1 MTLLVDVL
9 DEDGLKASDIV
20 LFALP
25 GVGDVGKNAIELLN
39 EANNATLVARF
50 IHPGLTPLAR
60 LDEDGLLA
68 PPHLLAKRIE
78 VEGGR
83 SIITITGRGQPS
95 ESFQQHNFS
104 TELLKHLSDSNIDEI
119 IVLAGLMST
128 PEIKEAFAVAT
139 SSSHRVNL
147 EERGIDVRRDQPS
160 GGAIGMSALMAS
172 LAPMFGLSS
181 VCAMAT
187 TVGASGDVHASIRL
201 LEFLSKGWDLN
212 VRLPEDATSKVLAK
226 LNELA
231 PNGTTDHVRELM
243 EEPDAF
249 YI

>member
-9 DEDGLKASDIV
+9 DEDGLHASDIV

-39 EANNATLVARF
+39 EANNATPVARF

-68 PPHLLAKRIE
+68 PPHLIAKRIE
-78 VEGGR
+78 LEGGR
-83 SIITITGRGQPS
+83 SLLTITGRGQPS
-95 ESFQQHNFS
+95 ESFQQHDFS
-104 TELLKHLSDSNIDEI
+104 TELLKHLSDSKIDEI

-128 PEIKEAFAVAT
+128 PEVKEAFAVAT
-139 SSSHRVNL
+139 SSSHRVKL
-147 EERGIDVRRDQPS
+147 EKRGIEVRRDQPS

-201 LEFLSKGWDLN
+201 LEFISKGWNLH

>member
-9 DEDGLKASDIV
+9 DKESLNNCNLV

-39 EANNATLVARF
+39 EANDATLVARF

-68 PPHLLAKRIE
+68 PPHLAAHQIE
-78 VEGGR
+78 TQNGP
-83 SIITITGRGQPS
+83 SILTITGRGQPT
-95 ESFQQHNFS
+95 ESYQQHDFT
-104 TELLKHLSDSNIDEI
+104 TELLNHLSGIGINEV

-128 PEIKEAFAVAT
+128 PEVKDAFAVAT
-139 SSSHRVNL
+139 SSPHRVNL
-147 EERGIDVRRDQPS
+147 EQSGVDVRRDQPS

-172 LAPMFGLSS
+172 LAPLFGINS

-187 TVGASGDVHASIRL
+187 TVGASGDVHASLRL
-201 LEFLSKGWDLN
+201 LEFISNGWELD
-212 VRLPEDATSKVLAK
+212 VKMPENATSSLLNK

-231 PNGTTDHVRELM
+231 PKGNTDHVRELM

>member
-9 DEDGLKASDIV
+9 EEHGLDSVDVV

-25 GVGDVGKNAIELLN
+25 GVGDVGKNAVELLN
-39 EANNATLVARF
+39 EANEARTVARF

-68 PPHLLAKRIE
+68 PPHLAAYRIDTE
-78 VEGGR
+78 NGP
-83 SIITITGRGQPS
+83 SILTITGRGQPS
-95 ESFQQHNFS
+95 ESFQQHDFT
-104 TELLKHLSDSNIDEI
+104 TELLKHLSEAGMREL

-139 SSSHRVNL
+139 TSSHRVHL
-147 EERGIDVRRDQPS
+147 EEHGVDVRRDQPS

-172 LAPMFGLSS
+172 LAPLFGLKS

-187 TVGASGDVHASIRL
+187 TVGASGDVHASLRL
-201 LEFLSKGWDLN
+201 LEFISKGWDLN
-212 VRLPEDATSKVLAK
+212 IQLPKDATSSLLSK

-231 PNGTTDHVRELM
+231 PNANTDHVRELM

>member
-1 MTLLVDVL
+1 MTLLVDAF
-9 DEDGLKASDIV
+9 DENILSNVDIV

-39 EANNATLVARF
+39 EANNATLAARF

-68 PPHLLAKRIE
+68 PPHLIAHRIE
-78 VEGGR
+78 TQNGTT
-83 SIITITGRGQPS
+83 ILTITGRGQPS
-95 ESFQQHNFS
+95 ESHQQHDFT
-104 TELLKHLSDSNIDEI
+104 TELLKHLSGEGMDEI
-119 IVLAGLMST
+119 VVLAGLMST
-128 PEIKEAFAVAT
+128 PEVKEAFAVAT
-139 SSSHRVNL
+139 SSSHRVTL
-147 EERGIDVRRDQPS
+147 EERGVDVRRNQPS

-172 LAPMFGLSS
+172 LAPLFGLKS

-201 LEFLSKGWDLN
+201 LEFISKGWNLDIQA
-212 VRLPEDATSKVLAK
+212 PENATSKLLAK

-231 PNGTTDHVRELM
+231 PSANTDHVRELM

>member
-1 MTLLVDVL
+1 MTLLVDILEEHAL
-9 DEDGLKASDIV
+9 DSIDVV

-25 GVGDVGKNAIELLN
+25 GVGDVGKNAVELLN
-39 EANNATLVARF
+39 EANEARTVARF

-68 PPHLLAKRIE
+68 PPHLAAQRIE
-78 VEGGR
+78 VENGT
-83 SIITITGRGQPS
+83 SLLTISGRGQPS
-95 ESFQQHNFS
+95 ESFQQHDFT
-104 TELLKHLSDSNIDEI
+104 TELLRYLSEAGMKEI

-139 SSSHRVNL
+139 TSSHRVQL
-147 EERGIDVRRDQPS
+147 EEQGVDVRRDQPS

-172 LAPMFGLSS
+172 LAPLFGLKS

-187 TVGASGDVHASIRL
+187 TVGASGDVHASLRL
-201 LEFLSKGWDLN
+201 LEFISKGWDLN
-212 VRLPEDATSKVLAK
+212 IQLPMDATSSLLSK

-231 PNGTTDHVRELM
+231 PNANTDHVRELM

>member
-9 DEDGLKASDIV
+9 EEHGLDSIDVV

-25 GVGDVGKNAIELLN
+25 GVGDVGKNAVELLN
-39 EANNATLVARF
+39 EANEARTVARF

-68 PPHLLAKRIE
+68 PPHLAACRIDTE
-78 VEGGR
+78 NGP
-83 SIITITGRGQPS
+83 SILTITGRGQPS
-95 ESFQQHNFS
+95 ESFQQHDFT
-104 TELLKHLSDSNIDEI
+104 TELLKHLSEAGMKEL

-139 SSSHRVNL
+139 TSSHRVHL
-147 EERGIDVRRDQPS
+147 EEHGVDVRRDQPS

-172 LAPMFGLSS
+172 LAPLFGLKS

-201 LEFLSKGWDLN
+201 LEFISEGWNLK
-212 VRLPEDATSKVLAK
+212 VLMPKDATSSLLSK

-231 PNGTTDHVRELM
+231 PNANTDHVRELM

>member
-9 DEDGLKASDIV
+9 NEKSLSDVDLV

-39 EANNATLVARF
+39 EANQATPAVRF
-50 IHPGLTPLAR
+50 IHPGLAPLAR
-60 LDEDGLLA
+60 LDEDGLLS
-68 PPHLLAKRIE
+68 PPHIIAHR
-78 VEGGR
+78 VETANGTV
-83 SIITITGRGQPS
+83 ILTITGRGQPS
-95 ESFQQHNFS
+95 DSSQQHDFT
-104 TELLKHLSDSNIDEI
+104 TELLKHLSDQGMTELL
-119 IVLAGLMST
+119 VLAGLMSP
-128 PEIKEAFAVAT
+128 PEVKEAFVVAT
-139 SSSHRVNL
+139 STTHRVNL
-147 EERGIDVRRDQPS
+147 EEKGIDVRRDQPS

-172 LAPMFGLSS
+172 LAPLFGLNS

-187 TVGASGDVHASIRL
+187 TVGASGDVHASLRL
-201 LEFLSKGWDLN
+201 LEFISNGWNLDLQ
-212 VRLPEDATSKVLAK
+212 LPENTTSTLMAK

-231 PNGTTDHVRELM
+231 PSANTDHVRELM

>member
-9 DEDGLKASDIV
+9 EEHGLDSIDVV

-25 GVGDVGKNAIELLN
+25 GVGDVGKNAVELLN
-39 EANNATLVARF
+39 EANDARAVARF

-68 PPHLLAKRIE
+68 PPHLLAQRIDTD
-78 VEGGR
+78 GR
-83 SIITITGRGQPS
+83 SILTITGRGQPS
-95 ESFQQHNFS
+95 ESFQQHDF
-104 TELLKHLSDSNIDEI
+104 TTQLLKHLAESGMNEL

-139 SSSHRVNL
+139 SSAHRVYL
-147 EERGIDVRRDQPS
+147 EGQGVDVRRDQPS

-172 LAPMFGLSS
+172 LAPLFGLQS

-201 LEFLSKGWDLN
+201 LDFISKGWKLK
-212 VRLPEDATSKVLAK
+212 VQMPKDATSSLLSK

-231 PNGTTDHVRELM
+231 PNANTDHVRELM

>member
-9 DEDGLKASDIV
+9 EEIKFSSVDVV

-25 GVGDVGKNAIELLN
+25 GVGDVGKNAIELLT
-39 EANNATLVARF
+39 EANKSTEVARF

-60 LDEDGLLA
+60 LDEDGLLT
-68 PPHLLAKRIE
+68 PPHLLACRIE
-78 VEGGR
+78 TDDGR
-83 SIITITGRGQPS
+83 TILTITGRGQPS
-95 ESFQQHNFS
+95 ESFQQYDFS
-104 TELLKHLSDSNIDEI
+104 TELLQYLASEGITEL

-139 SSSHRVNL
+139 SSPHRVDL
-147 EERGIDVRRDQPS
+147 EQRGVDVRRDQPS

-172 LAPMFGLSS
+172 LAPLFGLRS

-187 TVGASGDVHASIRL
+187 TVGASGDVHASLRL
-201 LEFLSKGWDLN
+201 LKFISQSWAIELK
-212 VRLPEDATSKVLAK
+212 LPNNATSALLTK
-226 LNELA
+226 LSEIA
-231 PNGTTDHVRELM
+231 PTSGSDHVRELM

>member
-1 MTLLVDVL
+1 MRTGFESADL
-9 DEDGLKASDIV
+9 V

-25 GVGDVGKNAIELLN
+25 GVGDVGKNAVELLN
-39 EANNATLVARF
+39 EANEATPIARF

-68 PPHLLAKRIE
+68 PPHLLVKRIDL
-78 VEGGR
+78 EGGA
-83 SIITITGRGQPS
+83 SILTITGRGQPS
-95 ESFQQHNFS
+95 ESFQQYDFT
-104 TELLKHLSDSNIDEI
+104 TELLKHLSDSGVKEI
-119 IVLAGLMST
+119 IVLAGLMSA
-128 PEIKEAFAVAT
+128 PDVKEAFAVAT
-139 SSSHRVNL
+139 SSPHRVNL
-147 EERGIDVRRDQPS
+147 EERGVDVRRDQPS

-201 LEFLSKGWDLN
+201 LKFLSDGWNLD
-212 VRLPEDATSKVLAK
+212 VRLPEDATSALLAK

-231 PNGTTDHVRELM
+231 PNANTDHVRELM

>member
-9 DEDGLKASDIV
+9 DEDGLLDSNLV

-39 EANNATLVARF
+39 EANNAIPVARF

-78 VEGGR
+78 VPGGQ
-83 SIITITGRGQPS
+83 SILTITGRGQPT
-95 ESFQQHNFS
+95 ESFQQHDFS
-104 TELLKHLSDSNIDEI
+104 TELLKHLSNSKIDEI

-147 EERGIDVRRDQPS
+147 EKRGIDVRRDQPS
-160 GGAIGMSALMAS
+160 GGAIGMSALIAS
-172 LAPMFGLSS
+172 LAPMFGLPS

-201 LEFLSKGWDLN
+201 LEFISKGWNLN
-212 VRLPEDATSKVLAK
+212 VQLPEDATSNVLAK

>member
-9 DEDGLKASDIV
+9 EEHGLDSVDVV

-25 GVGDVGKNAIELLN
+25 GVGDVGKNAVELLN
-39 EANNATLVARF
+39 EANDARAVARF

-68 PPHLLAKRIE
+68 PPHLLAQRIDTD
-78 VEGGR
+78 GR
-83 SIITITGRGQPS
+83 SILTITGRGQPS
-95 ESFQQHNFS
+95 ESYQQHDF
-104 TELLKHLSDSNIDEI
+104 TTQLLKHLAEVGVEEL

-139 SSSHRVNL
+139 SSAHRVHL
-147 EERGIDVRRDQPS
+147 EEHGVDVRRDQPS

-172 LAPMFGLSS
+172 LAPLFGLQS

-201 LEFLSKGWDLN
+201 LEFISKGWKLK
-212 VRLPEDATSKVLAK
+212 VQMPKDATSSLLSK
-226 LNELA
+226 LNDLA
-231 PNGTTDHVRELM
+231 PNANTDHVRELM

>member
-9 DEDGLKASDIV
+9 EEHGLDSVDVV

-25 GVGDVGKNAIELLN
+25 GVGDVGKNAVELLN
-39 EANNATLVARF
+39 EANDARAVARF

-68 PPHLLAKRIE
+68 PPHLLAQRIDTD
-78 VEGGR
+78 GR
-83 SIITITGRGQPS
+83 SILTITGRGQPS
-95 ESFQQHNFS
+95 ESYQQHDF
-104 TELLKHLSDSNIDEI
+104 TTQLLKHLAEVGVEEL

-139 SSSHRVNL
+139 SSAHRVHL
-147 EERGIDVRRDQPS
+147 EEHGVDVRRDQPS

-172 LAPMFGLSS
+172 LAPLFGLQS

-201 LEFLSKGWDLN
+201 LEFISKGWKLK
-212 VRLPEDATSKVLAK
+212 VQMPKDATSSLLSK

-231 PNGTTDHVRELM
+231 PNANTDHVRELM

>member
-9 DEDGLKASDIV
+9 EEHGLDSIDVV

-25 GVGDVGKNAIELLN
+25 GVGDVGKNAVELLN
-39 EANNATLVARF
+39 EANDARAVARF

-68 PPHLLAKRIE
+68 PPHLLAQRIDT
-78 VEGGR
+78 GGR
-83 SIITITGRGQPS
+83 SILTITGRGQPS
-95 ESFQQHNFS
+95 ESFQQHDF
-104 TELLKHLSDSNIDEI
+104 TTQLLQHLAEAGMKEL

-139 SSSHRVNL
+139 SSAHRVHL
-147 EERGIDVRRDQPS
+147 EEQGVEVRRDQPS

-172 LAPMFGLSS
+172 LAPLFGLQS

-201 LEFLSKGWDLN
+201 LEFISIGWKLK
-212 VRLPEDATSKVLAK
+212 VQMPKDATSSLLSK

-231 PNGTTDHVRELM
+231 PNANTDHVRELM

>member
-9 DEDGLKASDIV
+9 EEHGFDSIDVV

-25 GVGDVGKNAIELLN
+25 GVGDVGKNAVELLN
-39 EANNATLVARF
+39 EANDARAVARF

-68 PPHLLAKRIE
+68 PPHLLAQRIDTE
-78 VEGGR
+78 NGQ
-83 SIITITGRGQPS
+83 SILTITGRGQPS
-95 ESFQQHNFS
+95 ESYQQHDF
-104 TELLKHLSDSNIDEI
+104 TTQLLKHLAEVGVKEL

-128 PEIKEAFAVAT
+128 PEIKESFAVAT
-139 SSSHRVNL
+139 SSAHRVHL
-147 EERGIDVRRDQPS
+147 EEQGVDVRRDQPS

-172 LAPMFGLSS
+172 LAPLYGLQS

-187 TVGASGDVHASIRL
+187 TVGASGDIHASIRL
-201 LEFLSKGWDLN
+201 LEFISKGWKLK
-212 VRLPEDATSKVLAK
+212 VQMPKDATSSLLSK
-226 LNELA
+226 LNDLA
-231 PNGTTDHVRELM
+231 PNANTDHVRELM

>member
-9 DEDGLKASDIV
+9 EEHGLDSIDVV

-25 GVGDVGKNAIELLN
+25 GVGDVGKNAVELLN
-39 EANNATLVARF
+39 EANDARAVARF

-68 PPHLLAKRIE
+68 PPHLLAQRIDTE
-78 VEGGR
+78 NGS
-83 SIITITGRGQPS
+83 SILTITGRGQPS
-95 ESFQQHNFS
+95 ESFQQHDF
-104 TELLKHLSDSNIDEI
+104 TTQLLQHLAEMGMKKL

-139 SSSHRVNL
+139 SSSHRVQL
-147 EERGIDVRRDQPS
+147 EQQGVDVRRDQPS

-172 LAPMFGLSS
+172 LAPLFGLQS

-201 LEFLSKGWDLN
+201 LEFISKGWKMM
-212 VRLPEDATSKVLAK
+212 VQMPKDATSSLLLK
-226 LNELA
+226 LNDLA
-231 PNGTTDHVRELM
+231 PNANKDHVRELI

>member
-9 DEDGLKASDIV
+9 DEDGLLDSNLV

-39 EANNATLVARF
+39 EANNAIPVARF

-68 PPHLLAKRIE
+68 PPHLLANRIE
-78 VEGGR
+78 VPGGQ
-83 SIITITGRGQPS
+83 SILTITGRGQPT
-95 ESFQQHNFS
+95 ESFQQHDFS
-104 TELLKHLSDSNIDEI
+104 TELLKHLSNSKIDEI

-147 EERGIDVRRDQPS
+147 EKRGIDVRRDQPS
-160 GGAIGMSALMAS
+160 GGAIGMSALIAS
-172 LAPMFGLSS
+172 LAPMFGLPS

-201 LEFLSKGWDLN
+201 LEFISKGWNLN
-212 VRLPEDATSKVLAK
+212 VQLPEDATSNVLAK

>member
-1 MTLLVDVL
+1 MTLLVDILEEHAL
-9 DEDGLKASDIV
+9 DSIDVV

-25 GVGDVGKNAIELLN
+25 GVGDVGKNAVELLN
-39 EANNATLVARF
+39 EANEARTVARF

-68 PPHLLAKRIE
+68 PPHLAAQRIE
-78 VEGGR
+78 VENGT
-83 SIITITGRGQPS
+83 SLLTISGRGQPS
-95 ESFQQHNFS
+95 ESFQQHDFT
-104 TELLKHLSDSNIDEI
+104 TELLRYLSEAGMEEI

-139 SSSHRVNL
+139 TSSHRVQL
-147 EERGIDVRRDQPS
+147 EEQGVDVRRDQPS

-172 LAPMFGLSS
+172 LAPLFGLKS

-187 TVGASGDVHASIRL
+187 TVGASGDVHASLRL
-201 LEFLSKGWDLN
+201 LEFISKGWDLN
-212 VRLPEDATSKVLAK
+212 IQLPMDATSSLLSK

-231 PNGTTDHVRELM
+231 PNANTDHVRELM

>member
-9 DEDGLKASDIV
+9 EEHGLDSIDVV

-25 GVGDVGKNAIELLN
+25 GVGDVGKNAVELLN
-39 EANNATLVARF
+39 EANDARAVARF

-68 PPHLLAKRIE
+68 PPHLLAQRIDTE
-78 VEGGR
+78 GR
-83 SIITITGRGQPS
+83 SILTITGRGQPS
-95 ESFQQHNFS
+95 ESFQQHDF
-104 TELLKHLSDSNIDEI
+104 TTQLLKHLSEAGMKEL

-128 PEIKEAFAVAT
+128 PEIKESFAVAT
-139 SSSHRVNL
+139 SSAHRVHL
-147 EERGIDVRRDQPS
+147 EEHGVDVRRDQPS

-172 LAPMFGLSS
+172 LAPLFGLQS

-201 LEFLSKGWDLN
+201 LEFILKGWKLK
-212 VRLPEDATSKVLAK
+212 VQMPKDATSSLLSK
-226 LNELA
+226 LNEFA
-231 PNGTTDHVRELM
+231 PKANTDHVRELM

>member
-1 MTLLVDVL
+1 MTLLVDILEEHGL
-9 DEDGLKASDIV
+9 DSVDVV

-25 GVGDVGKNAIELLN
+25 GVGDVGKNAVELLN
-39 EANNATLVARF
+39 EANDARAVARF

-68 PPHLLAKRIE
+68 PPHLLAQRIDTD
-78 VEGGR
+78 GR
-83 SIITITGRGQPS
+83 SILTITGRGQPS
-95 ESFQQHNFS
+95 ESFQQHDF
-104 TELLKHLSDSNIDEI
+104 TTQLLKHLAESGMNEL

-139 SSSHRVNL
+139 SSAHRVHL
-147 EERGIDVRRDQPS
+147 EEHGVDVRRDQPS

-172 LAPMFGLSS
+172 LAPLFGLQS

-201 LEFLSKGWDLN
+201 LEFISKGWKLK
-212 VRLPEDATSKVLAK
+212 VQMPKDATSSLLSK

-231 PNGTTDHVRELM
+231 PNANTDHVRELM

>member
-9 DEDGLKASDIV
+9 DADGFKASDIV

-39 EANNATLVARF
+39 EANNATPVARF

-104 TELLKHLSDSNIDEI
+104 TELLKYLSDSNIDEI

-212 VRLPEDATSKVLAK
+212 VQLPEDATSKVLAK

>member
-9 DEDGLKASDIV
+9 DEDGLQASDIV

-39 EANNATLVARF
+39 EANNATPVARF

-68 PPHLLAKRIE
+68 PPHLLGKRIE

-83 SIITITGRGQPS
+83 SVITITGRGQPS
-95 ESFQQHNFS
+95 ESFQQHDFS
-104 TELLKHLSDSNIDEI
+104 TELLKYLSDSNIDEI

-147 EERGIDVRRDQPS
+147 EKRGIDVRRDQPS

-201 LEFLSKGWDLN
+201 LEFLSKGWNLN
-212 VRLPEDATSKVLAK
+212 VQLPEDATSKVLAK

>member
-9 DEDGLKASDIV
+9 EEHGLDSIDVV

-25 GVGDVGKNAIELLN
+25 GVGDVGKNAVELLN
-39 EANNATLVARF
+39 EANDARAVARF

-68 PPHLLAKRIE
+68 PPHLLAQRIDTE
-78 VEGGR
+78 GR
-83 SIITITGRGQPS
+83 SILTITGRGQPS
-95 ESFQQHNFS
+95 ESFQQHDF
-104 TELLKHLSDSNIDEI
+104 TTQLLKHLSEAGMKEL

-128 PEIKEAFAVAT
+128 PEIKESFAVAT
-139 SSSHRVNL
+139 SSAHRVHL
-147 EERGIDVRRDQPS
+147 EEHGVDVRRDQPS

-172 LAPMFGLSS
+172 LAPLFGLRS

-201 LEFLSKGWDLN
+201 LEFILKGWNLK
-212 VRLPEDATSKVLAK
+212 VQMPKDATSSLLSK

-231 PNGTTDHVRELM
+231 PNANTDHVRELM

>member
-9 DEDGLKASDIV
+9 EEHGLDSIDVV

-25 GVGDVGKNAIELLN
+25 GVGDVGKNAVELLN
-39 EANNATLVARF
+39 EANDARAVARF

-68 PPHLLAKRIE
+68 PPHLLAQRIDTE
-78 VEGGR
+78 DGP
-83 SIITITGRGQPS
+83 SILTITGRGQPS
-95 ESFQQHNFS
+95 ESFQQHDF
-104 TELLKHLSDSNIDEI
+104 TTKLLKHLAESGMNEI

-139 SSSHRVNL
+139 SSTHRVHL
-147 EERGIDVRRDQPS
+147 EEQGVDVRRDQPS

-172 LAPMFGLSS
+172 LAPLFGLQS

-201 LEFLSKGWDLN
+201 LEFISKGWKLK
-212 VRLPEDATSKVLAK
+212 VQMPKDATSSLLSK

-231 PNGTTDHVRELM
+231 PKANTDHVRELM

>member
-9 DEDGLKASDIV
+9 EEHGLDSVDVV

-25 GVGDVGKNAIELLN
+25 GVGDVGKNAVELLN
-39 EANNATLVARF
+39 EANDARAVARF

-68 PPHLLAKRIE
+68 PPHLLAQRIDTD
-78 VEGGR
+78 GR
-83 SIITITGRGQPS
+83 SILTITGRGQPS
-95 ESFQQHNFS
+95 ESFQQHDF
-104 TELLKHLSDSNIDEI
+104 TTQLLKHLAESGMNEL

-139 SSSHRVNL
+139 TSSHRVHL
-147 EERGIDVRRDQPS
+147 EEHGVDVRRDQPS

-172 LAPMFGLSS
+172 LAPLFGLQS

-201 LEFLSKGWDLN
+201 LEFISKGWKLK
-212 VRLPEDATSKVLAK
+212 VQMPKDATSSLLSK

-231 PNGTTDHVRELM
+231 PNANTDHVRELM